1 MTLETKPDALA
12 LYQRAAQ
19 VMHEALA
26 NVQPAQL
33 GNPTPCS
40 EWDVQTLITHVSYSM
55 ECFAPVADSDAIARM
70 VGDNSMVGYFDGNVA
85 GFVEFSGIPGAIEKA
100 IDGYDL
106 GDSVIEDFLG
116 VVHRDAEA
124 KGWAVDTSML
134 MACFMDALVHSWDIG
149 VSRGQDTTLPE
160 ALTQACYT
168 AYEPL
173 LESHRAIGGFADE
186 LKTADGSSMQNRL
199 LSLMGRSPT
208 WPNV

>member
-1 MTLETKPDALA
+1 VTLETKPDALA

-19 VMHEALA
+19 VMHETLA

-40 EWDVQTLITHVSYSM
+40 EWDVQALITHVIYSM

-70 VGDNSMVGYFDGNVA
+70 VGDNSMVSYFDGNAA
-85 GFVEFSGIPGAIEKA
+85 GFVEFSGIPGAIEIA

-134 MACFMDALVHSWDIG
+134 RACFMDALVHSWDIG
-149 VSRGQDTTLPE
+149 VSTGQDATLPE
-160 ALTQACYT
+160 ALAQACYT
-168 AYEPL
+168 A
-173 LESHRAIGGFADE
+173 
-186 LKTADGSSMQNRL
+186 
-199 LSLMGRSPT
+199 
-208 WPNV
+208 